1 MNVRVD
7 TDPKTRAAVCELLC
21 EHLEKGLSITRACD
35 IVGVSYSMYDGWR
48 DAARRGD
55 DEAIL
60 LLRGMRRA
68 RAIGLDKHIGVIR
81 AAAEN
86 DDWRASAWLIE
97 RQYGDLRAGAPI
109 EEIEVPD
116 PQEQRVDQFGNK
128 VDLSGYSSEKRRTML
143 DQITAEITGTS
154 KQPLQQQAT
163 LTADQ
168 KRAHRRELIRVSLFT
183 ALNGHQDGRD
193 REDAIEIVKA
203 STGCDAI
210 EVKQAATYL
219 GVEDVQQ
226 SRWPNVRVV
235 WKLPD
240 KRHPDRTRLHSNEAD
255 AVDSGRSASEPEIA
269 GVPNESQAARQ
280 APFFGGV
287 GSGDASRRRRGR

>member
-1 MNVRVD
+1 MNVRAD

-60 LLRGMRRA
+60 LLRRMKRA

-128 VDLSGYSSEKRRTML
+128 VDLSGYDSEKRRTML
-143 DQITAEITGTS
+143 DAITAEITGTS
-154 KQPLQQQAT
+154 RQTPQAST
-163 LTADQ
+163 LSAEQ

-219 GVEDVQQ
+219 GVEDVQH
-226 SRWPNVRVV
+226 SRWPSVKVV
-235 WKLPD
+235 WKLPAQH
-240 KRHPDRTRLHSNEAD
+240 KRTTPNDDVIEDTGGRDESATRSEGLT
-255 AVDSGRSASEPEIA
+255 AV
-269 GVPNESQAARQ
+269 RQ

-287 GSGDASRRRRGR
+287 GSGDASRRRSGR

>member
-60 LLRGMRRA
+60 LLRRMRRA

-97 RQYGDLRAGAPI
+97 RQYGDLR
-109 EEIEVPD
+109 
-116 PQEQRVDQFGNK
+116 
-128 VDLSGYSSEKRRTML
+128 
-143 DQITAEITGTS
+143 
-154 KQPLQQQAT
+154 
-163 LTADQ
+163 
-168 KRAHRRELIRVSLFT
+168 
-183 ALNGHQDGRD
+183 
-193 REDAIEIVKA
+193 
-203 STGCDAI
+203 
-210 EVKQAATYL
+210 
-219 GVEDVQQ
+219 
-226 SRWPNVRVV
+226 
-235 WKLPD
+235 
-240 KRHPDRTRLHSNEAD
+240 
-255 AVDSGRSASEPEIA
+255 
-269 GVPNESQAARQ
+269 
-280 APFFGGV
+280 
-287 GSGDASRRRRGR
+287 